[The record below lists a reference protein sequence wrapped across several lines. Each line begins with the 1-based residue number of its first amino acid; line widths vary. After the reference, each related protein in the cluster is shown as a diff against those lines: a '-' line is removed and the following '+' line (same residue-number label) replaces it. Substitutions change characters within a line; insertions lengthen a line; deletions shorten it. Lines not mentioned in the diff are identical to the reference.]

1 MAAVSILIA
10 KPMHINANMHK
21 HTHAHS
27 VQTAYPPAGHLLVSH
42 QLVSPAPGQGGHL
55 PHLTLPHRPPPHC
68 VAETEEHFVSKSYSV
83 FERSNFKDNA
93 QTTFRR
99 WMFLLE
105 VLVSGT
111 SSELKHTRFPF
122 YFPASRCLDRQIQ
135 KAWINWRVAGCLA
148 AVLYDTNHECRSGK
162 LGICL
167 TENLD
172 EI

>member
-1 MAAVSILIA
+1 
-10 KPMHINANMHK
+10 MHINANMHK

-27 VQTAYPPAGHLLVSH
+27 VQTAYPPAGHLLFSH

-83 FERSNFKDNA
+83 FEKRSNFKDNA

-111 SSELKHTRFPF
+111 ASETKTHAISFLLSCQQVFRQANSKSLNKLTGCRL
-122 YFPASRCLDRQIQ
+122 SRCCFI
-135 KAWINWRVAGCLA
+135 
-148 AVLYDTNHECRSGK
+148 
-162 LGICL
+162 
-167 TENLD
+167 
-172 EI
+172 

>member
-1 MAAVSILIA
+1 
-10 KPMHINANMHK
+10 MHINANMHK
-21 HTHAHS
+21 HAHIHS

-93 QTTFRR
+93 QTTFRQ
-99 WMFLLE
+99 WMFLFNLCSKPK

-111 SSELKHTRFPF
+111 ASKLKRTISFLLSCQQVFRQ
-122 YFPASRCLDRQIQ
+122 ANLKSLNKLTGCRLSRCCFI
-135 KAWINWRVAGCLA
+135 
-148 AVLYDTNHECRSGK
+148 
-162 LGICL
+162 
-167 TENLD
+167 
-172 EI
+172 